1 MPESIPE
8 SIEALAVSRATRLL
22 MADSFPEEI
31 TCGSRCGDSML
42 VTGLRAQIQESNSG
56 PDS

>member
-42 VTGLRAQIQESNSG
+42 VTGLRAQIQESNS
-56 PDS
+56 